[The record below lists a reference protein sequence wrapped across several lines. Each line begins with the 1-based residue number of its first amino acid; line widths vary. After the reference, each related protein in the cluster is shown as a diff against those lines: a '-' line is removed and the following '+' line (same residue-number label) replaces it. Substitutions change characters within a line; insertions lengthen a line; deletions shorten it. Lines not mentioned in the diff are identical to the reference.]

1 MPNYD
6 YVCET
11 CGHEWELFQSMNDS
25 PAKSCPK
32 CKKRKA
38 RRQIG
43 LGAGII
49 FKGSGFYETDYK
61 RSAET
66 KKKEAQAESS
76 GDSGSSKSSDSGDKK
91 SESKDSS
98 SSTTTKKD
106 SETKSD

>member
-38 RRQIG
+38 RRKIG

-61 RSAET
+61 RTAEPE
-66 KKKEAQAESS
+66 KKEAKAQSS
-76 GDSGSSKSSDSGDKK
+76 VDSESSKSSDSGEKK

-98 SSTTTKKD
+98 SSTTNKKD
-106 SETKSD
+106 TATNSD